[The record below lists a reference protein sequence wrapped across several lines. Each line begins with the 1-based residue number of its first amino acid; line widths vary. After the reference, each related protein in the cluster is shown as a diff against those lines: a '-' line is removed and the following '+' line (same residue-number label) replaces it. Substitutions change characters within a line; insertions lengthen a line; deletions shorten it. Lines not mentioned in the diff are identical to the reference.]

1 MCAVS
6 RRGSLHGESPSRSG
20 GAAVTGTKLLSR
32 AFHHNHPP
40 PPQPF
45 SSGSELVRVPVCV
58 QVHGHACGYQAVQ
71 HTPFPSA
78 SPTQW
83 FRYRHSLGRA
93 AHEILWKREA
103 SLKGLISMTWT
114 TQHLR
119 FPGRQSWGEDYQG
132 HEDKQSRGM
141 RLGGS
146 GHQAQR
152 KRAILPWRATVKVK
166 THTEKADRVNCT
178 KGKKEVSLGRVRPW
192 LGRGASGWLLVKEV
206 GQSWLIRA

>member
-1 MCAVS
+1 MERELGRLAGEQRKQPGKHFSGNGARFLKLGAERPRVCAVS

-40 PPQPF
+40 PQPF
-45 SSGSELVRVPVCV
+45 SSGGELVRVPVCV

-83 FRYRHSLGRA
+83 FQYRHSLGRA

-119 FPGRQSWGEDYQG
+119 FPGRQSWGENYQG
-132 HEDKQSRGM
+132 HEG
-141 RLGGS
+141 
-146 GHQAQR
+146 QAEQR
-152 KRAILPWRATVKVK
+152 
-166 THTEKADRVNCT
+166 H
-178 KGKKEVSLGRVRPW
+178 
-192 LGRGASGWLLVKEV
+192 EV
-206 GQSWLIRA
+206 GGIRAPGTKEKGNLALEGHSEGKDTHGEG

>member
-1 MCAVS
+1 MRV
-6 RRGSLHGESPSRSG
+6 GTKQYNTLLSPVLVLPNG
-20 GAAVTGTKLLSR
+20 FGTGTAWAGQHMK
-32 AFHHNHPP
+32 
-40 PPQPF
+40 
-45 SSGSELVRVPVCV
+45 SSG
-58 QVHGHACGYQAVQ
+58 
-71 HTPFPSA
+71 
-78 SPTQW
+78 
-83 FRYRHSLGRA
+83 
-93 AHEILWKREA
+93 RE
-103 SLKGLISMTWT
+103 KPHSMTWT

-146 GHQAQR
+146 RHQAQR